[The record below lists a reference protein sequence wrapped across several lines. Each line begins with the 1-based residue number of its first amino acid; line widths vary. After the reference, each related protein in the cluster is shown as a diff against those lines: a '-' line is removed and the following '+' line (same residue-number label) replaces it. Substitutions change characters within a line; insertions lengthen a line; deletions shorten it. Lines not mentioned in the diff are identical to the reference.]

1 MIEALF
7 SFLGGSVFRM
17 IWGEVSAWYNKRQDH
32 AFELERLRLQTEID
46 DRAHQRNQ
54 ESLRLQSELGIKTIE
69 AKKEADVAT
78 AEADAFVKAMEN
90 AFKPTGWAF
99 VDIWNGIIR
108 PTAATIALA
117 LWVMKLHSQN
127 WMMQEWDITLAGTV
141 LGFFFADRSLGKRGK

>member
-32 AFELERLRLQTEID
+32 TFELERLRLQTEID

-54 ESLRLQSELGIKTIE
+54 EALRLQSELGIKTIE
-69 AKKEADVAT
+69 AKMEADVAT
-78 AEADAFVKAMEN
+78 AEADAFVKAMES
-90 AFKPTGWAF
+90 AFKPTGWSF

>member
-54 ESLRLQSELGIKTIE
+54 EALRLQSELGIKTIE
-69 AKKEADVAT
+69 AKMEADVAT

-108 PTAATIALA
+108 PTAATIALT
-117 LWVMKLHSQN
+117 LWVMKLYSQN